1 MSRRRPSAHGTRRA
15 LTAAVAS
22 LAGLGLLGGLLA
34 PASSAAESAAPA
46 EGSDDLYLVTLDGPG
61 LAGVDDPLPTA
72 WTALAQRVER
82 ERVLNLVGAPDPVYT
97 WTTALNGFA
106 VRLTDDEA
114 DDLRADPAVALVEP
128 DAVRKVAARTSAT
141 SATSVAAGS
150 VRAGAVTSP
159 GALAPAADGGGAGT
173 VIGVVD
179 TGIAPEGR
187 LFSDVPGL
195 GKRPD
200 DFRGTCAEGEGWSGS
215 SCNAKLVA
223 ASWYVAGFGE
233 DALRST
239 ASLSPRDTD
248 GHGTAMASIAAGNAG
263 VTVRVGDQEL
273 GSYSGRAPHSRLAV
287 YKACWS
293 APDPADDGCSTA
305 DLVTAVDRA
314 TRDGVD
320 VLSLSVAG
328 PPEFDTVE
336 RALLGAA
343 EADIA
348 VVAAAGNDGERRY
361 AGHPAPWVT
370 TVGATSAQARRGEV
384 VLDDDRALSGAMV
397 STRGVGPA
405 RLALAPDLA
414 ASGASRDD
422 ARVCAPG
429 SLDARR
435 VAGRI
440 VVCERG
446 GVGRVEKSRTV
457 RLADGVGMVL
467 VNVARSSVAN
477 DFHSVP
483 TVHLTTGAGRQLL
496 TWARQHPA
504 ATVSLRPSGLVSR
517 APSVTRWSAKG
528 DPAAA
533 VTKPDVVAPGTSVLA
548 GLPDTGSGSGRQ
560 RRQRRQ
566 RAHVGLRHRHLR
578 RHGVRRWCRRH
589 RRRSHRAARRPGPLG
604 AGHHRRPRRGRLRAG
619 HRRRPAT
626 GHAGVEARARARRPT
641 RRLPRVARRT
651 TYLPQHPVGPPLR
664 G

>member
-1 MSRRRPSAHGTRRA
+1 MSRRRPAARGTRRA

-22 LAGLGLLGGLLA
+22 LVGLGLAAAL
-34 PASSAAESAAPA
+34 PVPTSAASDAATPA
-46 EGSDDLYLVTLDGPG
+46 ASDTELYLVTLDGPG
-61 LAGVDDPLPTA
+61 LAGVDDPLPAA
-72 WTALAQRVER
+72 WTALALRVER
-82 ERVLNLVGAPDPVYT
+82 ERVLKLVGSPEPLYT

-128 DAVRKVAARTSAT
+128 DAVRRVAAAETPA
-141 SATSVAAGS
+141 AAG
-150 VRAGAVTSP
+150 APGPTVTSP
-159 GALAPAADGGGAGT
+159 GALAAADGGGAGT
-173 VIGVVD
+173 VIGVID

-195 GKRPD
+195 GRRPD
-200 DFRGTCAEGEGWSGS
+200 DFRGTCAEGEGWSASACG
-215 SCNAKLVA
+215 AKLVA
-223 ASWYVAGFGE
+223 ADWFVAGFGE

-248 GHGTAMASIAAGNAG
+248 GHGTQMASIAAGNAG
-263 VTVRVGDQEL
+263 VSVRVGDQEL
-273 GSYSGRAPHSRLAV
+273 GSYSGRAPRARLAV

-305 DLVTAVDRA
+305 DLVSAVDRA

-343 EADIA
+343 EADVA
-348 VVAAAGNDGERRY
+348 VVAAAGNDGERQY

-370 TVGATSAQARRGEV
+370 TVGATTAQARRGEV
-384 VLDDDRALSGAMV
+384 VLGGDRRLSGAMV
-397 STRGVGPA
+397 STRSVGPA
-405 RLALAPDLA
+405 RLVLGSDLA
-414 ASGASRDD
+414 ASGASRGD

-429 SLDARR
+429 SLDAGR

-467 VNVARSSVAN
+467 ANVARGSVTH

-483 TVHLTTGAGRQLL
+483 TVHLSTAAGRELRS
-496 TWARQHPA
+496 WARTNPD
-504 ATVSLRPSGLVSR
+504 ATVSLRPSGLVR
-517 APSVTRWSAKG
+517 RQPGVTRWSAQG

-533 VTKPDVVAPGTSVLA
+533 VTKPDVSAPGTSVLGA
-548 GLPDTGSGSGRQ
+548 PARRRCRGRGH
-560 RRQRRQ
+560 RWERSDL
-566 RAHVGLRHRHLR
+566 GLRHRHLR
-578 RHGVRRWCRRH
+578 RHGVHRGGRRH
-589 RRRSHRAARRPGPLG
+589 PRRPQRAPGRPGALGTGHDRGPRRRRLG
-604 AGHHRRPRRGRLRAG
+604 AG
-619 HRRRPAT
+619 HRRRQGASR
-626 GHAGVEARARARRPT
+626 AGVAARARARRPT
-641 RRLPRVARRT
+641 R
-651 TYLPQHPVGPPLR
+651 
-664 G
+664 